1 MPGVDDTS
9 IAQDRDYMKT
19 NILIAEDDDTQR
31 LILHDIL
38 KASRYDV
45 RATASAKDALAALRD
60 DTYSVL
66 LTDMRMPEVD
76 GLELLRQAKRLRPE
90 LEVVVMTAYAT
101 VQTAVNAMK
110 EGATDYLA
118 KPFDKDELLVTI
130 ERAIERGQLKR
141 ENTQLRELVTA
152 SVSLGNIIGESP
164 AMQKVFNIVQRAVN
178 VNSTVLIL
186 GESGTGKELVARHI
200 HFSGPRAKKPFA
212 VVNCA
217 AIPDTLV
224 ESELFGHEKGAFTGA
239 EASRAGKFES
249 ANGGTL
255 FLDEVGDMRLESQA
269 KLLRVLQDGVVE
281 RVGSSTQRKV
291 DVRVIAATNRDLR
304 KHVDAGNFREDLY
317 FRLDVLTVNL
327 PALRE
332 RMNDL
337 PLLINHFREKLAARV
352 GKVCP
357 TVAPDALEAMK
368 RYRWPGNVREL
379 ENTLEQLYILTDGDA
394 IRESDLP
401 EKLRTRPTT
410 EQGAFVL
417 PSGGLVLEELEQDLI
432 RQALARSNGSIK
444 DASELLGLTYKTL
457 QYRLKKHEIDRKGD
471 SEEEV
476 K

>member
-1 MPGVDDTS
+1 
-9 IAQDRDYMKT
+9 MKPSV
-19 NILIAEDDDTQR
+19 LIAEDDDTQR

-38 KASRYDV
+38 KASRYEV
-45 RATASAKDALAALRD
+45 RAAASAKEALAALRD
-60 DTYSVL
+60 DTYNVL
-66 LTDMRMPEVD
+66 LTDMRMPETD
-76 GLELLRQAKRLRPE
+76 GLELLKQAKRLRPE

-130 ERAIERGQLKR
+130 ERAVERGQLKR

-152 SVSLGNIIGESP
+152 SVSMGNIIGDGP

-200 HFSGPRAKKPFA
+200 HFAGPRAKKPFA

-239 EASRAGKFES
+239 ESSRAGKFES

-281 RVGSSTQRKV
+281 RVGSSTPRKV
-291 DVRVIAATNRDLR
+291 DVRVIAATNRNLR
-304 KHVDAGNFREDLY
+304 KQVDDGHFREDLY
-317 FRLDVLTVNL
+317 FRLDVLTVHL
-327 PALRE
+327 PPLRE
-332 RMNDL
+332 RLNDL
-337 PLLINHFREKLAARV
+337 PLLIAHFREKLSARL
-352 GKVCP
+352 GKPCP
-357 TVAPDALEAMK
+357 AIAPDALDAMR

-379 ENTLEQLYILTDGDA
+379 ENTLEQLYILTDGDL

-401 EKLRTRPTT
+401 EKLRVRVA
-410 EQGAFVL
+410 EQGAFIL
-417 PSGGLVLEELEQDLI
+417 PPGGLVLEELEQDLI
-432 RQALARSNGSIK
+432 RQALARSGGSIK
-444 DASELLGLTYKTL
+444 EASELLGLTYKTL

-471 SEEEV
+471 LEEESEEV
-476 K
+476 RP

>member
-1 MPGVDDTS
+1 
-9 IAQDRDYMKT
+9 MKP

-31 LILHDIL
+31 LILQDIL
-38 KASRYDV
+38 KASHFDV
-45 RATASAKDALAALRD
+45 KATASAKDALGALRE
-60 DTYSVL
+60 DTYNVL

-76 GLELLRQAKRLRPE
+76 GLELLKQAKRLRPE

-178 VNSTVLIL
+178 VNTTVLIL

-239 EASRAGKFES
+239 ETSRSGKFES

-255 FLDEVGDMRLESQA
+255 FLDEVGDMRIESQA

-304 KHVDAGNFREDLY
+304 KHVDDGHFREDLY
-317 FRLDVLTVNL
+317 FRLDVLSVVL
-327 PALRE
+327 PPLRE
-332 RMNDL
+332 RLNDL
-337 PLLINHFREKLAARV
+337 PLLISHFREKLAARV
-352 GKVCP
+352 GKMCP
-357 TVAPDALEAMK
+357 TIAPDALDAMR

-379 ENTLEQLYILTDGDA
+379 ENALEQLYVLTDGNV

-401 EKLRTRPTT
+401 EKMRIRAA
-410 EQGAFVL
+410 EQGEFVL
-417 PSGGLVLEELEQDLI
+417 PPGGLVLEELEQDLI
-432 RQALARSNGSIK
+432 RQALARSGGSIK

-457 QYRLKKHEIDRKGD
+457 QYRLKKHEIDRKGEADDETD
-471 SEEEV
+471 SIQSLE
-476 K
+476 